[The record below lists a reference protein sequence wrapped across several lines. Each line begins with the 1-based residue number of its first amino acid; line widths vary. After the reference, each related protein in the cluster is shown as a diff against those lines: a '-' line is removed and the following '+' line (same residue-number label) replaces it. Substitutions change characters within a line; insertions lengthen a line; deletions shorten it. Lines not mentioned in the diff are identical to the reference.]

1 MVRLFRFCRTT
12 DSIRTLLLFC
22 VCCSWT
28 LGWSFN
34 NAFHSSQF
42 RFSTFHN
49 MVGGGRSENAV
60 RPAQNLM
67 HRGKVSESDPMKL
80 LEFVCSVFP
89 SVKRTT
95 AKQWLKYNMILVNEE
110 AQSKHDF
117 DLRIGDW
124 IAVKANSKSSSGSM
138 SGTGSSSRGIVGTR
152 RRTVS
157 NLVLIY
163 SPVRLLY

>member
-1 MVRLFRFCRTT
+1 
-12 DSIRTLLLFC
+12 
-22 VCCSWT
+22 
-28 LGWSFN
+28 
-34 NAFHSSQF
+34 
-42 RFSTFHN
+42 
-49 MVGGGRSENAV
+49 MVGGGRSENVV
-60 RPAQNLM
+60 RPAQNYM

-124 IAVKANSKSSSGSM
+124 IAVKANSKSSSGST
-138 SGTGSSSRGIVGTR
+138 SSTGSRGIVLKSR
-152 RRTVS
+152 
-157 NLVLIY
+157 NPY
-163 SPVRLLY
+163 